1 MIRRLF
7 LYLTDA
13 RLRAVLKT
21 LDDCAEALDGLAKAP
36 ASAPGFFG
44 PRLRGLALARAAGP
58 AAPARSAALAAADD
72 FTARLEKFFADL
84 ALHRTAPDTEMVQA
98 LACLQAACL
107 RAPGLLSPRRR
118 AAALAGIRA
127 LAASGSRVLRGARTA
142 AEARPGNFP
151 QNLKFSSIYSGL
163 DAVFDAFERCA
174 SALYES

>member
-1 MIRRLF
+1 MSR
-7 LYLTDA
+7 A
-13 RLRAVLKT
+13 RT
-21 LDDCAEALDGLAKAP
+21 
-36 ASAPGFFG
+36 ASASGWM
-44 PRLRGLALARAAGP
+44 
-58 AAPARSAALAAADD
+58 RSRAAADD